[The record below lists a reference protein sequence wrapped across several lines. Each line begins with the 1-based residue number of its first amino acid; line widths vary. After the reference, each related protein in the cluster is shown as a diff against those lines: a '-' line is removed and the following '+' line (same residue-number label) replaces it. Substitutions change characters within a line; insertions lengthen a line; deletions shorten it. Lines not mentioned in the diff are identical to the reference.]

1 MRPLIRSLFLLSLS
15 AAPLAVAGSPA
26 KAITPSA
33 EVVSA
38 TTVASVE
45 PASQD
50 VARVRTEVRDLEA
63 TLDAIRSE
71 VAQLR
76 EQADAQARALVE
88 PVDQFHWGQAP

>member
-15 AAPLAVAGSPA
+15 AAPLAVAASPA
-26 KAITPSA
+26 NAVAPSA
-33 EVVSA
+33 EAVST

-50 VARVRTEVRDLEA
+50 VARVRTEVHDLEA
-63 TLDAIRSE
+63 TLNEIRRE

-76 EQADAQARALVE
+76 EQADAQSRALVE
-88 PVDQFHWGQAP
+88 PVDQFHWGQSP